1 MNKWQSTFK
10 RAVKAKAEQQKMH
23 DFEDEPELT
32 LDDFFASS
40 EWAGIMSNRSR
51 DQKKKGA
58 ALFASL
64 VDSARLNK
72 LGGVVAPPTPPPPR
86 RPSTPPPPSPK
97 ETCAASAAAASVLKM
112 GVAPAPRQKA
122 EVRERVMPLPR
133 LKAASRLEEPPTDE
147 TGRPA
152 TRTVRE
158 GAGVPRM
165 ARTGFLHDQ
174 QEKRAE
180 LMKRLA
186 LRQAPGSPST
196 QRQLTAHVNGINSRL
211 LRSNAYE
218 TARNDAHIRSARR
231 PYPPHTSF
239 PLPTLNPPPPSAIH
253 PPPTPTPLRPPAAGD
268 IHHIEMDIKESLHRQ
283 GFSRRLTWDAAVGA
297 VVKSAAATPSP
308 RQRRVSFPTGQGGEW
323 DEPSPRQRRLSYP
336 AGELGELGE
345 LSPRPPDANGSAA
358 GSGGS
363 ECPIERDI
371 ARLSGTVGICA
382 GGTFG

>member
-218 TARNDAHIRSARR
+218 TARNDAHIRR
-231 PYPPHTSF
+231 
-239 PLPTLNPPPPSAIH
+239 
-253 PPPTPTPLRPPAAGD
+253 D